1 MVVENGVAV
10 LELESELVM
19 VAAVV
24 DSEHTSFHAHLRD
37 LFEKVL
43 CVLCCVIRPLCG
55 TRAIK
60 ESSLSAYSLSYV
72 CAVNCPVRKL

>member
-19 VAAVV
+19 VEAVV

-37 LFEKVL
+37 SFEKVL
-43 CVLCCVIRPLCG
+43 CVLCCIIRPLCG

-60 ESSLSAYSLSYV
+60 ESSLSMSIHFHM
-72 CAVNCPVRKL
+72 CAQSIVQ